1 MKQLRIWIFKM
12 NKSFFAGLFLL
23 TVCGC
28 SATSRVPA
36 PLEDDNA
43 AVADKQN
50 SITEL
55 DCINQKSCSLSE
67 EYVNAL
73 GQHCRAL
80 FTQEGELVK
89 FCKPSEKTAYW
100 EKIRVL

>member
-1 MKQLRIWIFKM
+1 MKQLTIWNFKM
-12 NKSFFAGLFLL
+12 KKPFFAGLFLL

-28 SATSRVPA
+28 SSTSRVPA
-36 PLEDDNA
+36 PPPDDYA

-55 DCINQKSCSLSE
+55 DCVNQKSCSLSE

-73 GQHCRAL
+73 GQRCRAL

-89 FCKPSEKTAYW
+89 YCRPSEKSPYW